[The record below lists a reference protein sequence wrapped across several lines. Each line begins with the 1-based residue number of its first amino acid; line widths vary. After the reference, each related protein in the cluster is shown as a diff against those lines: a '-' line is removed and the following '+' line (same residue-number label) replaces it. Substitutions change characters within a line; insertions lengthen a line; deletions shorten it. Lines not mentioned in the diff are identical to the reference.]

1 MSDDQTDQTGT
12 DPSGIGQPSPTPGPP
27 GEHGSGGEYS
37 WAPPRSAAAPNGRS
51 RAHRLF
57 ASAITAWVVAALLA
71 LAVVG
76 LSVALA
82 LGNPSPT
89 VVRPPV
95 VRPGQVSPLPTP
107 AGPGSRAPF
116 GGGLNLGVAGT
127 VTSVGSGT
135 FSVKGTGG
143 QTVTV
148 DEQSSTVY
156 EQGAAIAAAAAV
168 TTGSRVLVLGT
179 RSGTVVKA
187 TRVVILP
194 TGLGGFGQIGG
205 SGGTGGG
212 AFSGPPSS

>member
-1 MSDDQTDQTGT
+1 
-12 DPSGIGQPSPTPGPP
+12 
-27 GEHGSGGEYS
+27 
-37 WAPPRSAAAPNGRS
+37 
-51 RAHRLF
+51 
-57 ASAITAWVVAALLA
+57 VAALLA

>member
-12 DPSGIGQPSPTPGPP
+12 DPSGIGQTAPTPGPP

-37 WAPPRSAAAPNGRS
+37 WAPPRSAAAPNGRGQ
-51 RAHRLF
+51 AHRLF
-57 ASAITAWVVAALLA
+57 ASAITAWIVAALLA

-82 LGNPSPT
+82 VGNSSPT
-89 VVRPPV
+89 AVRPPV
-95 VRPGQVSPLPTP
+95 VRPAPASPLPTP
-107 AGPGSRAPF
+107 AGPGSPF
-116 GGGLNLGVAGT
+116 GGRLNLGVAGT

-135 FSVKGTGG
+135 FSVKGVGG

-148 DEQSSTVY
+148 DEQSSTIY
-156 EQGAAIAAAAAV
+156 QQGATTTTAAAV

-179 RSGTVVKA
+179 RSGAAVKA

-194 TGLGGFGQIGG
+194 AGVGGFGQIGG
-205 SGGTGGG
+205 SGQAGGG
-212 AFSGPPSS
+212 AFAPSS